1 MDRALILSS
10 LQAAEER
17 IANGVQDIADQRDL
31 ILTLERTVH
40 NATSAIVRLREME
53 NTQTRHI
60 ADRERLR
67 AELAVLNAAEAAK
80 EDASI
85 TAPRDP
91 QLGHRRRTRRT
102 PFGRR

>member
-1 MDRALILSS
+1 MDRALIISY
-10 LQAAEER
+10 LQAAEEH

-31 ILTLERTVH
+31 ISTLERTGH
-40 NATSAIVRLREME
+40 NAASAIARLREME
-53 NTQTRHI
+53 KTQTRHI

-80 EDASI
+80 ADASI
-85 TAPRDP
+85 VSAPRDP
-91 QLGHRRRTRRT
+91 HRRWTRRT